1 MQALLTD
8 SFILP
13 GRNRF
18 WKRHRY
24 LIGMAL
30 IVAVGCGDVPPT
42 SDRFDRLFSGNA
54 KVIDLT
60 HNLSFDMPYWPSSRG
75 NPFRHDTLAAHPDGS
90 PIMAAYFTPEHH
102 GTHIDAPVHGG
113 EGLRSV
119 DALTAADLFGPAVV
133 IDVSEQAAA
142 NADYRATLEDLQA
155 WESAHGIL
163 PTGAIVLLSTGWSR
177 KWDSLAAYQNL
188 DELGRPHFPGFSE
201 EAATWLVAERDIRGI
216 GIDDLSVDYGA
227 SSDFAVHG
235 IVNGA
240 GKFHLENVANVHL
253 LPASGAFLIVAPIK
267 IEGGSGGQVRLFA
280 VIP

>member
-1 MQALLTD
+1 M
-8 SFILP
+8 
-13 GRNRF
+13 
-18 WKRHRY
+18 
-24 LIGMAL
+24 
-30 IVAVGCGDVPPT
+30 
-42 SDRFDRLFSGNA
+42 
-54 KVIDLT
+54 
-60 HNLSFDMPYWPSSRG
+60 
-75 NPFRHDTLAAHPDGS
+75 
-90 PIMAAYFTPEHH
+90 MAAYFTPEHH
-102 GTHIDAPVHGG
+102 GTHIDAPVHGR
-113 EGLRSV
+113 EGRRPV

-133 IDVSEQAAA
+133 IDLSEQAAA
-142 NADYRATLEDLQA
+142 DADYRATVEDFQA

-177 KWDSLAAYQNL
+177 KWDDLAAYQNL

-201 EAATWLVAERDIRGI
+201 EAATWLVTERDIRGI

-240 GKFHLENVANVHL
+240 GKFHLENVANTHL
-253 LPASGAFLIVAPIK
+253 LPATGAFLIVAPIK

>member
-1 MQALLTD
+1 MPALLTR
-8 SFILP
+8 SLNLP

-18 WKRHRY
+18 WKRHRGF
-24 LIGMAL
+24 IGLAL
-30 IVAVGCGDVPPT
+30 IVTAGCGEKPSEP
-42 SDRFDRLFSGNA
+42 DRFERLFSGNVE
-54 KVIDLT
+54 VIDLS
-60 HNLSFDMPYWPSSRG
+60 HSLSADMPYWPNPRG
-75 NPFRHDTLAAHPDGS
+75 NPFRHDTLVAHPDGS

-102 GTHIDAPVHGG
+102 GTHIDAPIHGR
-113 EGLRSV
+113 EGRRSV

-142 NADYRATLEDLQA
+142 NADYRATLEDLLT

-177 KWDSLAAYQNL
+177 KWDNLAAYQNL

-201 EAATWLVAERDIRGI
+201 EAAGWLVTERDIRGI

-227 SSDFAVHG
+227 SSDFSVHG

-240 GKFHLENVANVHL
+240 GKFHLENVANLHL
-253 LPASGAFLIVAPIK
+253 LPATGAFLIVAPIK

>member
-1 MQALLTD
+1 MQPPLT
-8 SFILP
+8 SCLIPP
-13 GRNRF
+13 GSNPLRTH
-18 WKRHRY
+18 HRC
-24 LIGMAL
+24 LIGLAL
-30 IVAVGCGDVPPT
+30 IVAVGCGEEPSTP
-42 SDRFDRLFSGNA
+42 DRFDHLFSGNL

-60 HNLSFDMPYWPSSRG
+60 HSLSADMPYWPTPHG
-75 NPFRHDTLAAHPDGS
+75 NPFRHDTLVAHPDGS

-102 GTHIDAPVHGG
+102 GTHIDAPVHSR
-113 EGLRSV
+113 EGRRPV
-119 DALTAADLFGPAVV
+119 DALTAADLFGPAAV
-133 IDVSEQAAA
+133 IDVSKQAAA
-142 NADYRATLEDLQA
+142 NADYRATLEDFQA

-177 KWDSLAAYQNL
+177 KWDSIAAYQNL
-188 DELGRPHFPGFSE
+188 DELGRPHFPGFSDA
-201 EAATWLVAERDIRGI
+201 AATWLVTERDIHGI

-240 GKFHLENVANVHL
+240 GKFHLENVANMHL
-253 LPASGAFLIVAPIK
+253 LPATGAFLIVAPIK